1 MKLDIKTDFTK
12 LPRAEKVLRS
22 AEVPANA
29 APASGTIALAHDER
43 HLRRKV
49 LALTNGD
56 KVLVDLLQPVELRA
70 GDRLVMEDNST
81 VEIADADEELIEVTG
96 RDAAHLIELGWHIG
110 NHHLAVDI
118 TAERILILRESGMA
132 DELRELG
139 AQVREIAAP
148 FHPLANT
155 HRGHGHVHAH
165 DHGHHHHDHD
175 HGHDHHH
182 HHDHG
187 PNCGCGHH
195 H

>member
-96 RDAAHLIELGWHIG
+96 RDAAHLIELGWHI
-110 NHHLAVDI
+110 
-118 TAERILILRESGMA
+118 
-132 DELRELG
+132 
-139 AQVREIAAP
+139 
-148 FHPLANT
+148 
-155 HRGHGHVHAH
+155 
-165 DHGHHHHDHD
+165 
-175 HGHDHHH
+175 
-182 HHDHG
+182 
-187 PNCGCGHH
+187 
-195 H
+195 

>member
-29 APASGTIALAHDER
+29 APAKGAIALAHDER

-49 LALTNGD
+49 LALTNGE
-56 KVLVDLLQPVELRA
+56 KVLVDLLEPVQLRA
-70 GDRLVMEDNST
+70 GDRLVLEDDST
-81 VEIADADEELIEVTG
+81 VEITDADEELLEITG
-96 RDAAHLIELGWHIG
+96 RDAAHLIALGWHIG

-132 DELRELG
+132 DELREFG
-139 AQVREIAAP
+139 AHVREIVAP
-148 FHPLANT
+148 FHPLPGT
-155 HRGHGHVHAH
+155 HRGHGHGHAH
-165 DHGHHHHDHD
+165 DHGD
-175 HGHDHHH
+175 HH